1 MRPESWGDALT
12 QNPLVEGPA
21 VMVGSLGDE
30 AQRLQQ
36 SLPQGRGHVVMDTG
50 MLQETCYAQLT

>member
-1 MRPESWGDALT
+1 LT